1 MLVSRL
7 AKALVRVA
15 VVVVSW
21 WTVGAHSSN
30 SHVLGLADAL
40 LGGVAEVF
48 VQSLARN
55 NAADLSVL
63 IVGLSSQ
70 TFGAGSLDDVETL
83 SAVAFSTVE
92 VVNLIASALYSAQSL
107 VNIID
112 LSLWAL
118 GAEVVD

>member
-21 WTVGAHSSN
+21 WAVGADSSDP
-30 SHVLGLADAL
+30 HVLGFADAL
-40 LGGVAEVF
+40 LGGLAEVF
-48 VQSLARN
+48 VQSLAGN
-55 NAADLSVL
+55 DAAGLGVL

-70 TFGAGSLDDVETL
+70 TSRAGSLDNVVSLGT
-83 SAVAFSTVE
+83 VAFSTVE